1 MANQAPEENEKQI
14 TADTAK
20 IAAMN
25 VISPKAAILAPLAD
39 LQAGEGQCGELKR
52 EISLLGKFLRLAGGT
67 AGFLMGGPAGAALG
81 STVGELTGEIAA
93 KQTSMIWSIFGS
105 AFPHQKRA
113 GMKKIVL
120 IAMAVTAD
128 IPCGVGT

>member
-14 TADTAK
+14 TAETAK
-20 IAAMN
+20 IAAMT

-128 IPCGVGT
+128 IPCGVDI